1 MAQEP
6 DRILLQHVLISFR
19 ETPVEA
25 PRSRTEAESLA
36 QEILQRALGGEDFSE
51 LVRGFSDD
59 VSQEGAARP
68 GTFLVLNHNSPGDGS
83 FERTIAELNQRAER
97 YQAELER
104 RIEAGEM
111 GVPEA
116 EQGMEEFIEALR
128 AESDEARAASG
139 FPRAALVPA
148 FGDVGFRLQC
158 NEIGLAP
165 HDERSSPFG
174 WHVIKR
180 LE

>member
-25 PRSRTEAESLA
+25 PRTRAEAETLA
-36 QEILQRALGGEDFSE
+36 QSVLQRALSGEDFSE
-51 LVRGFSDD
+51 LVRAYSDD
-59 VSQEGAARP
+59 VAMEGTERP
-68 GTFLVLNHNSPGDGS
+68 GTFLVLNHNAPSDGS
-83 FERTIAELNQRAER
+83 FEKTIAELNRRAEE

-116 EQGMEEFIEALR
+116 EQGMEDFIEALR
-128 AESDEARAASG
+128 AESDEARSAAG

-158 NEIGLAP
+158 SEIGLAP

>member
-6 DRILLQHVLISFR
+6 DSILLQHVLISFR

-25 PRSRTEAESLA
+25 PRTRAEAEALA
-36 QEILQRALGGEDFSE
+36 QEVLQRALAGEDFSE

-59 VSQEGAARP
+59 ASQEGAARP
-68 GTFLVLNHNSPGDGS
+68 GTFLVLNHGTSGDGS
-83 FERTIAELNQRAER
+83 FERTIADLNLRAER
-97 YQAELER
+97 HQSDLER

-116 EQGMEEFIEALR
+116 EQSMEDFIEALR
-128 AESDEARAASG
+128 AEADEARAAAG

-148 FGDVGFRLQC
+148 FGDVGFRLLPD
-158 NEIGLAP
+158 EIGLAP

>member
-25 PRSRTEAESLA
+25 PRTRAEAESLA
-36 QEILQRALGGEDFSE
+36 QQVLERALGGADFSE
-51 LVRGFSDD
+51 LVRSYSDD
-59 VSQEGAARP
+59 VSQEGSARP
-68 GTFLVLNHNSPGDGS
+68 GTFLVLNHSARGDGS
-83 FERTIAELNQRAER
+83 FERQIAELNQRAEKF
-97 YQAELER
+97 QAELER

-116 EQGMEEFIEALR
+116 EQSMEAFIEALR
-128 AESDEARAASG
+128 AESDEARAAAG

-158 NEIGLAP
+158 QEIGLAP
-165 HDERSSPFG
+165 HDEKNSPFG

>member
-6 DRILLQHVLISFR
+6 DRILLQHVLVSFR

-25 PRSRTEAESLA
+25 PRSRAEAEILA
-36 QEILQRALGGEDFSE
+36 QEVLQRALGGEDFSV
-51 LVRGFSDD
+51 LVRGYSDD
-59 VSQEGAARP
+59 LSQEGESRP
-68 GTFLVLNHNSPGDGS
+68 GCFLVLNHGAKGDGS
-83 FERTIAELNQRAER
+83 FERKIAELNQRAEK
-97 YQAELER
+97 YQTDLEQ

-116 EQGMEEFIEALR
+116 EQSMEAFIEALR
-128 AESDEARAASG
+128 AESDDARAAAG

-148 FGDVGFRLQC
+148 FGDVGFRLQQ

-165 HDERSSPFG
+165 HDEKSSPFG